1 MIDGCSHHRRSA
13 VHPSPITSQVRPSL
27 PHHPYPSQEAGPG
40 ILQPSVPS
48 PRWAGA
54 AGSAAIW
61 ALALVLPRGWRWRNI
76 QTNTNQM
83 VRRMGWMSR
92 EENVSHSF
100 SFSLPFNRDVQSI
113 CSILLSSELAG
124 LEGRTLTIPLSFQ
137 LSRRD
142 GVLVLRPISSS
153 HFLHK
158 QERGRN

>member
-1 MIDGCSHHRRSA
+1 MDVVSAPECGPSKSHHQ
-13 VHPSPITSQVRPSL
+13 PSPPFPSQ
-27 PHHPYPSQEAGPG
+27 PYPTIHTPAKRQAQAFSNPVYALRGG
-40 ILQPSVPS
+40 
-48 PRWAGA
+48 